1 MPSPSVSHP
10 GPRLNRSG
18 DVFVL
23 DLGAG
28 ENRFTL
34 AFLDEL
40 LECLA
45 QVQAAP
51 PPRSLVTTGTG
62 KFFSTGLDLDWI
74 AHYPRQA
81 RTLVQRL
88 HEVLASLLTCNA
100 FTVAAVQGHAFAGGA
115 LLAIAHDAV
124 LMRADRGYFCLPE
137 IDLPVALTDGMTALV
152 TAKLSAAAAAAAMLT
167 GRRFTAQQAVDC
179 GIAHRAVATGQVL
192 TEALDLAARQG
203 AKDPSTLGTMK
214 ERLYRSAAYQLRHLG
229 TDLPPT
235 LPAYPNQVG

>member
-1 MPSPSVSHP
+1 MPSTSALHS

-34 AFLDEL
+34 SFLDEVL
-40 LECLA
+40 GCLA

-74 AHYPRQA
+74 AEYPRQA
-81 RTLVQRL
+81 RTLVQRSQ
-88 HEVLASLLTCNA
+88 EVLASLLTCNA

-152 TAKLSAAAAAAAMLT
+152 AAKLSPGAAAAAILT
-167 GRRFTAQQAVDC
+167 GRRFTAEQAVDC
-179 GIAHRAVATGQVL
+179 GIANHAVAIEQL
-192 TEALDLAARQG
+192 LSEALTLAAQQCG
-203 AKDPSTLGTMK
+203 KDPSTLGTMK
-214 ERLYRSAAYQLRHLG
+214 ERLYRGAAYQLRHLG
-229 TDLPPT
+229 TDLPPAF
-235 LPAYPNQVG
+235 PAYGHQIG